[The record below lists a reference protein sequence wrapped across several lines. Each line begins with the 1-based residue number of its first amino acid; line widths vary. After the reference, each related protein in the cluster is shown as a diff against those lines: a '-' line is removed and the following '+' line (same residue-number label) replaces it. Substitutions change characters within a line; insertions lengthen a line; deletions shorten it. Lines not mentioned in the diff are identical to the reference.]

1 METKYQVLDSGWR
14 YGDIIKDMLEQVPD
28 KVDKREGSIMYNTLA
43 PSAYF
48 LARQNFMLGFLMGLQ
63 LFADTATGQWL
74 DRVTNEF
81 GINREP
87 ATKALRKITIFD
99 TKNAPYDVPLGTRF
113 AIDEVTF
120 RLIERIDIG
129 QYKAEC
135 EQYGVVG
142 NWPRDTLLPVD
153 NIGGNFGYAKLASDP
168 LIPANLII
176 KVLYKFQTWG
186 EVLDGYRNWEAVK
199 ELSWG
204 NIQLGSKTI

>member
-74 DRVTNEF
+74 DRVTNDF

-99 TKNAPYDVPLGTRF
+99 TKTHPMMCRWERDLPLMR
-113 AIDEVTF
+113 
-120 RLIERIDIG
+120 
-129 QYKAEC
+129 
-135 EQYGVVG
+135 
-142 NWPRDTLLPVD
+142 
-153 NIGGNFGYAKLASDP
+153 
-168 LIPANLII
+168 
-176 KVLYKFQTWG
+176 
-186 EVLDGYRNWEAVK
+186 
-199 ELSWG
+199 
-204 NIQLGSKTI
+204 